1 MFELM
6 ALPLRI
12 MFELMALPLSHQI
25 TSLCGNI
32 WQRTLLG
39 GRAER
44 NEYLLL
50 HAFFEQ
56 GWVPQKTLYILYTL
70 YKNVLFLF
78 LYLKGLNFI
87 VISICVTLA
96 GS

>member
-1 MFELM
+1 M

-25 TSLCGNI
+25 TTLCGNI

-56 GWVPQKTLYILYTL
+56 GWVPQN
-70 YKNVLFLF
+70 KNKKSFLGFIFKRLEF
-78 LYLKGLNFI
+78 LI